1 MAGQAAT
8 DWEDILNA
16 YLEGRGL
23 RADAEDLLMRLHL
36 RPQDREQIERSLRL
50 SDEITG
56 ALRPIQPPAGMETRV
71 AEQLRAC
78 AAPAVPG
85 DWNLTGKSKG
95 AAKDAGGED
104 DLLDAALEGR
114 VAVEE
119 LYAMQS
125 GGQLSEAGREALE
138 EFEFLAAG
146 VAEVSVPM
154 GGAAPAG
161 MEARLRDGLREYMSS
176 EAGDIDA
183 RLANRLLAKKPTRGR
198 GRQFTMPDVLAAGD
212 EKADGDAPGK

>member
-36 RPQDREQIERSLRL
+36 RAQDREQIERSLRL
-50 SDEITG
+50 SDEVTG
-56 ALRPIQPPAGMETRV
+56 ALRPIQPPAGMETRIV
-71 AEQLRAC
+71 GQLRAC

-85 DWNLTGKSKG
+85 DWDLRGKTKPSER
-95 AAKDAGGED
+95 ED

-125 GGQLSEAGREALE
+125 SGQLSEAGREALE
-138 EFEFLAAG
+138 EFEFIAAG
-146 VAEVSVPM
+146 VAEVSVSM
-154 GGAAPAG
+154 SGVAPAG
-161 MEARLRDGLREYMSS
+161 MEARLRSGLRAHMAS
-176 EAGDIDA
+176 EAGEIDE
-183 RLANRLLAKKPTRGR
+183 RLVNRLLAKKATRGR
-198 GRQFTMPDVLAAGD
+198 GRQFTIPDVLAAGD
-212 EKADGDAPGK
+212 EKSDGETPRK

>member
-1 MAGQAAT
+1 MAGQAT
-8 DWEDILNA
+8 SDWEDILNA

-36 RPQDREQIERSLRL
+36 RAQDREQIERSLRL

-56 ALRPIQPPAGMETRV
+56 ALRPIQPPAGMETRI
-71 AEQLRAC
+71 ASQLRAC
-78 AAPAVPG
+78 AAPTVPTG
-85 DWNLTGKSKG
+85 WDLKGKSKKD
-95 AAKDAGGED
+95 ATKDAGGED

-125 GGQLSEAGREALE
+125 AGQLSEAGREALE
-138 EFEFLAAG
+138 EFEFLAGG

-154 GGAAPAG
+154 SGAAPAG
-161 MEARLRDGLREYMSS
+161 MEGRLR
-176 EAGDIDA
+176 
-183 RLANRLLAKKPTRGR
+183 N
-198 GRQFTMPDVLAAGD
+198 
-212 EKADGDAPGK
+212 

>member
-36 RPQDREQIERSLRL
+36 SAQDREQIERSLRL
-50 SDEITG
+50 ADEITG
-56 ALRPIQPPAGMETRV
+56 ALRPIQPPAGMESRIV
-71 AEQLRAC
+71 GQLRAC

-85 DWNLTGKSKG
+85 DWDLKGKSRDKT
-95 AAKDAGGED
+95 GED

-125 GGQLSEAGREALE
+125 SGQLSESGREALE
-138 EFEFLAAG
+138 EFEFLAGG

-154 GGAAPAG
+154 SGAAPAG
-161 MEARLRDGLREYMSS
+161 MEARLRNNLRAFMTS
-176 EAGDIDA
+176 ELGAIDE
-183 RLANRLLAKKPTRGR
+183 RLANRLLATKKTKGR
-198 GRQFTMPDVLAAGD
+198 TVAMPDVLAAGD
-212 EKADGDAPGK
+212 EKADGETPSK